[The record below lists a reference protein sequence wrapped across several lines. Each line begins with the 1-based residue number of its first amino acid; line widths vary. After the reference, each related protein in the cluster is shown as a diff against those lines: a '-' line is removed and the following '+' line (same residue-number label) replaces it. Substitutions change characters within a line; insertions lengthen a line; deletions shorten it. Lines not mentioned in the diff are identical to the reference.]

1 MSDECAVCQTDV
13 EGARLQLPCG
23 HGFHAS
29 CIAEVFR
36 RGDARCPLCRHNPYG
51 DDSSSSGST
60 LFDFHHLEEML
71 TESAEL
77 RRRVLSRARRGPPKL
92 RARWQQAK
100 QRSVERWRAVRA
112 HERAFER
119 SAEYKRLVRLAAG
132 ADRSER
138 AAAAHYVAPVLAS
151 MPPGDVAQFRA
162 ENPDFSLYSSRRQPS
177 PARPAAAAAG
187 SDTAPSS

>member
-77 RRRVLSRARRGPPKL
+77 RRRWVNLGR
-92 RARWQQAK
+92 
-100 QRSVERWRAVRA
+100 VRV
-112 HERAFER
+112 
-119 SAEYKRLVRLAAG
+119 SK
-132 ADRSER
+132 
-138 AAAAHYVAPVLAS
+138 AAALVSGCLEGVWDPS
-151 MPPGDVAQFRA
+151 PPGNRHI
-162 ENPDFSLYSSRRQPS
+162 EWMC
-177 PARPAAAAAG
+177 AR
-187 SDTAPSS
+187 